1 MAETQKREELF
12 LRTESQTDGSWFRPD
27 EYEGQLSV
35 DIYQTPRDIVIKA
48 AIAGVDVDDLDISVH
63 RDMVT
68 IRGRRKEA
76 DPEPGQEYLF
86 QECYWGGFSRS
97 IVLPCEVLSD
107 KARASLERGILRVRI
122 PKAKRTGPRQV
133 TVREEDAE

>member
-1 MAETQKREELF
+1 MKEIQTFTVNTLRPAEEWMT
-12 LRTESQTDGSWFRPD
+12 SDG
-27 EYEGQLSV
+27 YEGQLAV

-48 AIAGVDVDDLDISVH
+48 AIAGVEADDLDISVH
-63 RDMVT
+63 RDMVM
-68 IRGRRKEA
+68 IRGKRKEA

-107 KARASLERGILRVRI
+107 KARAFLERGILRIRL
-122 PKAKRTGPRQV
+122 PKAKRNGAR
-133 TVREEDAE
+133 TVRVKDEDEE